1 MKQPTGQKIVFW
13 TLVII
18 SIVTL
23 SAPTFV
29 VLGASVTS
37 GNIIAFPP
45 EGFSLRWYGKILGE
59 QDLRDAFVR
68 SLQVATICVLVSL
81 PTGTLAGIAL
91 SKYRIR
97 GGVAIQTYL
106 LLPFTIPL
114 IGSGIGLMLAFGD
127 AGVLGNLWPVW
138 RCNICY
144 QSPIHDLGSFIKC
157 CGARP

>member
-1 MKQPTGQKIVFW
+1 MNQPFGQKLLFW
-13 TLVII
+13 TLVIV

-45 EGFSLRWYGKILGE
+45 EGLSLKWYGKILGE
-59 QDLRDAFVR
+59 QDLRDAFMR
-68 SLQVATICVLVSL
+68 SLWVATICVIVAM

-97 GGVAIQTYL
+97 GGLMLQTYL

-127 AGVLGNLWPVW
+127 AGLLGNLWPVG
-138 RCNICY
+138 IA
-144 QSPIHDLGSFIKC
+144 I
-157 CGARP
+157 